1 MIEAEYVAPSNL
13 GELFKSIEGRAE
25 RVKFVAGCTNVL
37 PDLRAQNPAPMLLVD
52 LTGIEDLRRI
62 EENNGVISIGS
73 LATMTELAA
82 SEIIR
87 THGPILASAARA
99 LGNPLTRNRATIG
112 GNIADASPA
121 ADTAPPLLALE
132 ATIHTEG
139 ASHAKREIPVE
150 EFFIGPNQTV
160 LNQGELITRITFP
173 IPKDP
178 SASSHIKFG
187 LRNAMAIS
195 VVSVAVVLE
204 MQGNLCHRARIA
216 LGSVAPKPIRAY
228 LTEKELEGR
237 KITEEV
243 LESCAEVVKK
253 EISPITDIRASAQ
266 YREHVTGVL
275 LKRALW
281 QAAREGENSTNGN
294 I

>member
-132 ATIHTEG
+132 ATIQTEG

-266 YREHVTGVL
+266 YREHATGVL